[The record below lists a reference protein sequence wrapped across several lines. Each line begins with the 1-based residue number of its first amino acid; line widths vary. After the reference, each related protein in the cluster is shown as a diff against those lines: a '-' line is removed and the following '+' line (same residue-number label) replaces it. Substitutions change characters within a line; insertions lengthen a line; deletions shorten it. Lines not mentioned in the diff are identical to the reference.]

1 VRIKARRTQGRR
13 RHTVALAGASALVCL
28 LAAACGSGGDSA
40 GEAPLGTIPPD
51 SPAPTKSTLTF
62 GMISADTGPVILSS
76 IADGTEAWARYVNT
90 HGGLDGHP
98 VKIVRCDDALDAT
111 KNQDCA
117 RRLIQDTSVL
127 GVIGGET
134 IVTPLVAAP
143 LLNQAGLT
151 YMSTETTG
159 EGEMKGPAMFAV
171 TGGAI
176 TQFAA
181 LAKHFPATGAKK
193 VALVNAAST
202 SSSKAA
208 ERTTQEVKAAGGSVV
223 ATVFAKPGTPDYSP
237 VATQLLSA
245 NPDVIFIGVTPTD
258 LPALV
263 RAIRQQNP
271 TVKVATLAS
280 QWPATTIKTLG
291 DTKDGLYM
299 ATDWAAFAD
308 GSADPEIVAMR
319 VMLSKLGKSASFG
332 QGSLSGWYGGRAM
345 EAAIAG
351 MGGGDIT
358 RESLAKHLD
367 KASLTVKGIPV
378 PLTLPKGASAPGG
391 YDGLANPSAY
401 VNQWKGDTLTQ
412 VTLVKDVFA
421 AAGG

>member
-1 VRIKARRTQGRR
+1 VRNNDRRR
-13 RHTVALAGASALVCL
+13 RHAIALTAASALICL
-28 LAAACGSGGDSA
+28 LAAACSSADGDSTA
-40 GEAPLGTIPPD
+40 GEDAPGTIPPD
-51 SPAPTKSTLTF
+51 SPSPTKSTLTF
-62 GMISADTGPVILSS
+62 GSISADTGPVILSS

-90 HGGLDGHP
+90 HGGIDGHP
-98 VKIVRCDDALDAT
+98 VKIVRCDDGLDAT

-117 RRLIQDTSVL
+117 RRMIQDRSIL
-127 GVIGGET
+127 AVIGGET
-134 IVTPLVAAP
+134 VVTPLVAAP

-151 YMSTETTG
+151 YVSTETTG
-159 EGEMKGPAMFAV
+159 EGEMKGPAMFAI

-181 LAKHFPATGAKK
+181 LAKHFPANGAKK

-208 ERTTQEVKAAGGSVV
+208 ARTTEDVRAAGGSVV

-245 NPDVIFIGVTPTD
+245 NPDVIFTGVTPTD

-271 TVKVATLAS
+271 TVKIATLAS
-280 QWPATTIKTLG
+280 QWPATTVKTLG

-299 ATDWAAFAD
+299 ATDWAPFPAA
-308 GSADPEIVAMR
+308 SADPEITAMR
-319 VMLSKLGKSASFG
+319 VMLNRLGKQASYG
-332 QGSLSGWYGGRAM
+332 QGSLSGWFGGRAV

-351 MGGGDIT
+351 LKGGEVT
-358 RESLAKHLD
+358 RESLLAHLR
-367 KASLTVKGIPV
+367 KASLTVKGVPV
-378 PLTLPKGASAPGG
+378 PLTLPQGTAPGG

-401 VNQWKGDTLTQ
+401 VNRWKGDDLEQ

-421 AAGG
+421 TAGG

>member
-1 VRIKARRTQGRR
+1 MRNKDRR
-13 RHTVALAGASALVCL
+13 RSKHAIALAAASTLICL
-28 LAAACGSGGDSA
+28 LAAACSSADGDSTA
-40 GEAPLGTIPPD
+40 GEGALGTIPPD
-51 SPAPTKSTLTF
+51 SPSPAKSTLTF
-62 GMISADTGPVILSS
+62 GSISADTGPVILSS

-90 HGGLDGHP
+90 HGGIGGHP
-98 VKIVRCDDALDAT
+98 VKIVRCDDGLDAT

-127 GVIGGET
+127 AVIGGET
-134 IVTPLVAAP
+134 VVTPLVAAP
-143 LLNQAGLT
+143 LLNQAGLS
-151 YMSTETTG
+151 YLSTETTG
-159 EGEMKGPAMFAV
+159 EGEMKGPAMFAI

-181 LAKHFPATGAKK
+181 LAKHFPANGAKK

-208 ERTTQEVKAAGGSVV
+208 ARTTEEVKAAGGSVV

-245 NPDVIFIGVTPTD
+245 NPDVIFTGVTPTD

-271 TVKVATLAS
+271 TVKIATLAS
-280 QWPATTIKTLG
+280 QWPATTVKTLG

-299 ATDWAAFAD
+299 ATDWAAFPD
-308 GSADPEIVAMR
+308 DSADPDITAMR
-319 VMLSKLGKSASFG
+319 VMLHRMGRQASFG
-332 QGSLSGWYGGRAM
+332 QGSMSGWLGGRAM

-351 MGGGDIT
+351 MKDDKIT
-358 RESLAKHLD
+358 RAGLTAHLR
-367 KASLTVKGIPV
+367 AATLTVKGVPV
-378 PLTLPKGASAPGG
+378 PLTLPKGSAPGG

-401 VNQWKGDTLTQ
+401 INQWKGDDLKQ
-412 VTLVKDVFA
+412 VALVRDVFA
-421 AAGG
+421 PAGG